1 MFLLYS
7 FLNFEPFYL
16 YSNLGFILCLSKSNN
31 LWIFDQHACDE
42 KYNFESL
49 CRNTKLHEQ
58 KLLRPMPLE
67 LSPAEEACILDH
79 RDIFEANGFH
89 FEFKSEAPIRHRL
102 FLTTLP
108 HSGAESGRNAVQFGK
123 DDVRAL
129 CAMLSDGSSYDAGDG
144 GTGTDGSGMHG
155 NNAVR
160 RYASQSTQ
168 PDKLNRLVTRLPK
181 AIAMFASRACRS
193 SIMIGTALSKNE
205 MEKIVSRLADVEHP
219 WNCPHGRPTLR
230 HVGNVLQC
238 MLQDERRAASHI
250 TNPTLA
256 VAPMTQ
262 ESSSED
268 N

>member
-1 MFLLYS
+1 MLK
-7 FLNFEPFYL
+7 E
-16 YSNLGFILCLSKSNN
+16 
-31 LWIFDQHACDE
+31 
-42 KYNFESL
+42 
-49 CRNTKLHEQ
+49 
-58 KLLRPMPLE
+58 
-67 LSPAEEACILDH
+67 
-79 RDIFEANGFH
+79 
-89 FEFKSEAPIRHRL
+89 RL
-102 FLTTLP
+102 FLLLFFVLMKDVLNP
-108 HSGAESGRNAVQFGK
+108 FPRQKNGRAWSNAAGLENPSERVMFK
-123 DDVRAL
+123 VIL
-129 CAMLSDGSSYDAGDG
+129 AGDG

-168 PDKLNRLVTRLPK
+168 PDKLTRLVTRLPK

-205 MEKIVSRLADVEHP
+205 MEKVVSRLADVEHP

-262 ESSSED
+262 ASSSED
-268 N
+268 D